1 MELSNLTTEARNP
14 ASEEIDRLT
23 SIEIVR
29 LMNAEDSKVAAAI
42 GRVAEHV
49 ASAIDVVADRLRRG
63 GRLVYIGAGT
73 SGRLGVL
80 DASECPPTFNTKPW
94 QVVGLIAG
102 GLEALTRSIEGAE
115 DIPESAVQDL
125 KSIDL
130 SAQDVVLG
138 IATSGRTPY
147 VVAGLAYAGQIGAFA
162 IGLSCNEDSELS
174 KVSQVTIAPVV
185 GPEVVSGSTRLKAG
199 TATKMILN
207 TITTGAMV
215 RLGKTYG
222 NLMVDLQTTNQ
233 KLTERSKRI
242 VTTLAGVSPPEA
254 ERLLE
259 RCGGDAKTATVAHLR
274 SVGPEEARRLLT
286 ESNGQL
292 RSAIEPAGQ
301 PIADRPAD
309 PSHTPHQTAEGL
321 VLGVDGGGS
330 KTVAYLVP
338 IGATETKPVGVGKA
352 GPSNPNST
360 GWQRAM
366 ENLEYAIDRAFQAAD
381 IPRRAVASAC
391 LALAGAGRESAQQR
405 IREWAR
411 RRNVADQII
420 VTHDGEPILAAG
432 TPDCVG
438 IAIVA
443 GTGSFAC
450 GRNADGNWARSGGW
464 GHLMG
469 DEGSA
474 YNVARN
480 GLRAAARALD
490 GRGHKTSL
498 AESLFDAIGVKDRS
512 GMVNAVYSRQ
522 SDRQWLASLAK
533 VVVAMAV
540 AGDHVALAIIDE
552 AAKELAQLCRS
563 VTDQLTGDRFTNR
576 FPIVLAGGLL
586 VHAPLLRDRVLEEI
600 RRMGL
605 GGTCAK
611 VVKEPVLGAVK
622 LADWD
627 RRENREQGSGE
638 KPLRN
643 KKAGGNI
650 PRKQQG
656 KH

>member
-29 LMNAEDSKVAAAI
+29 LMNAEDANIAAAV
-42 GRVAEHV
+42 GRVAEEM
-49 ASAIDVVADRLRRG
+49 AGAIDVVADRLRGG

-102 GLEALTRSIEGAE
+102 GPEALTRSIEGAE
-115 DIPESAVQDL
+115 DVPDNALQDL

-130 SAQDVVLG
+130 SDQDVVLG

-147 VVAGLAYAGQIGAFA
+147 VVAGLAYAGQIGAFT
-162 IGLSCNEDSELS
+162 IGLSCNEDSEIS
-174 KVSQVTIAPVV
+174 KVSQLTIAPVV

-233 KLTERSKRI
+233 KLAERSKRI
-242 VTTLAGVSPPEA
+242 VAELAGVSPAEA
-254 ERLLE
+254 ERLLD
-259 RCGGDAKTATVAHLR
+259 RCGGDAKTAIVAHLR
-274 SVGPEEARRLLT
+274 SVEAEEAGRLLT
-286 ESNGQL
+286 ECGGQL
-292 RSAIEPAGQ
+292 RRAIESAAG
-301 PIADRPAD
+301 PIADRPSQR
-309 PSHTPHQTAEGL
+309 PRGPRQTAGSL

-330 KTVAYLVP
+330 KTIAFLVP
-338 IGATETKPVGVGKA
+338 IGAAETEPVGIGRA
-352 GPSNPNST
+352 GPSNPNSV

-366 ENLEYAIDRAFQAAD
+366 ENVEYAIDRAFLAAG
-381 IPRRAVASAC
+381 IPRGPVASAC
-391 LALAGAGRESAQQR
+391 LGLAGAGLETDQQR
-405 IREWAR
+405 IAEWAHR
-411 RRNVADQII
+411 RRIASHPR

-438 IAIVA
+438 IALVA

-450 GRNADGNWARSGGW
+450 GRNPEGKWARAGGW

-474 YNVARN
+474 YSVARA
-480 GLRAAARALD
+480 GLAAAARALD
-490 GRGHKTSL
+490 GRGPKTSL
-498 AESLFDAIGVKDRS
+498 VEALLDALGLKDRS
-512 GMVNAVYSRQ
+512 GIVKAVYSRQ
-522 SDRQWLASLAK
+522 TDRQWLASLAK
-533 VVVAMAV
+533 VVVAVAETGDQAAAAVVNEAATELARLCRAV
-540 AGDHVALAIIDE
+540 A
-552 AAKELAQLCRS
+552 
-563 VTDQLTGDRFTNR
+563 DQLESSRSESP

-586 VHAPLLRDRVLEEI
+586 VHATLLRDRVVEEI

-605 GGTCAK
+605 GGADAK
-611 VVKEPVLGAVK
+611 VVTDPVLGAVK
-622 LADWD
+622 VA
-627 RRENREQGSGE
+627 QQI
-638 KPLRN
+638 KPGDDTAIR
-643 KKAGGNI
+643 
-650 PRKQQG
+650 
-656 KH
+656 

>member
-29 LMNAEDSKVAAAI
+29 LMNAEDA
-42 GRVAEHV
+42 RVATAIERVAKHV

-115 DIPESAVQDL
+115 DIPERAVQDL

-130 SAQDVVLG
+130 SDQDVVLG

-147 VVAGLAYAGQIGAFA
+147 VVAGLAYAGQIGAYA

-174 KVSQVTIAPVV
+174 KVSQLTIAPVV

-242 VTTLAGVSPPEA
+242 VATLAGVSPPEA
-254 ERLLE
+254 KRLLE
-259 RCGGDAKTATVAHLR
+259 RCGGDAKTAIVAHLR

-286 ESNGQL
+286 ESDGQL
-292 RSAIEPAGQ
+292 RSAIEPGAQ
-301 PIADRPAD
+301 PTADRPTD
-309 PSHTPHQTAEGL
+309 PSHIPHQTAEGL

-330 KTVAYLVP
+330 KTVAHLVP
-338 IGATETKPVGVGKA
+338 IGATETKPVGVGRA
-352 GPSNPNST
+352 GPSNPNSI

-366 ENLEYAIDRAFQAAD
+366 ENLEYAIDRAFQAAH
-381 IPRRAVASAC
+381 IPRSAVKSAC
-391 LALAGAGRESAQQR
+391 LALAGAGREGDQQR
-405 IREWAR
+405 IGEWAN
-411 RRNVADQII
+411 RRNIARHII

-438 IAIVA
+438 IAVVA

-450 GRNADGNWARSGGW
+450 GRNADGKWARAGGW

-474 YNVARN
+474 YNVARS
-480 GLRAAARALD
+480 GLEAAARALD
-490 GRGHKTSL
+490 GRCPETSL
-498 AESLFDAIGVKDRS
+498 SGAIFDAIGVKDRS
-512 GMVNAVYSRQ
+512 GLVRAVYARQ
-522 SDRQWLASLAK
+522 TDRQWLASLAK
-533 VVVAMAV
+533 VVVAVAE

-552 AAKELAQLCRS
+552 AATELARLCRA
-563 VTDQLTGDRFTNR
+563 VADQLTGDRSASQ

-586 VHAPLLRDRVLEEI
+586 VHAPLLHDRVLGEI
-600 RRMGL
+600 RLMGL
-605 GGTCAK
+605 GGARAE

-622 LADWD
+622 LAQQFQSDPPS
-627 RRENREQGSGE
+627 RLRGRFAERGSM
-638 KPLRN
+638 
-643 KKAGGNI
+643 
-650 PRKQQG
+650 RK
-656 KH
+656 

>member
-1 MELSNLTTEARNP
+1 MDLSNLTTESRNP

-23 SIEIVR
+23 SIEIAR
-29 LMNAEDSKVAAAI
+29 LMNAEDAKATAAV
-42 GRVAEHV
+42 GRVVEHI
-49 ASAIDVVADRLRRG
+49 ASAIDVVAERLRNG

-102 GLEALTRSIEGAE
+102 GYEALTRSIEGAE
-115 DIPESAVQDL
+115 DIPENAVQDL
-125 KSIDL
+125 KSVDL
-130 SAQDVVLG
+130 SDKDVILG

-174 KVSQVTIAPVV
+174 KVSQLTIAPVV

-233 KLTERSKRI
+233 KLAERSRRI
-242 VTTLAGVSPPEA
+242 VTTLAGVSEPEA

-259 RCGGDAKTATVAHLR
+259 RCGGDAKTAIVSHLR
-274 SVGPEEARRLLT
+274 SVESEEARHLLA
-286 ESNGQL
+286 ESGGQL
-292 RSAIEPAGQ
+292 RTAIEPA
-301 PIADRPAD
+301 AALATHRPNGLATT
-309 PSHTPHQTAEGL
+309 SRQSAKGL

-330 KTVAYLVP
+330 KTTAYLAP
-338 IGATETKPVGVGKA
+338 LGATETEPIGAGEA
-352 GPSNPNST
+352 GPSNPNSA

-366 ENLEYAIDRAFQAAD
+366 DNLEYAIDRAFSTAD
-381 IPRRAVASAC
+381 IPRGPVASAC
-391 LALAGAGRESAQQR
+391 LALAGAGRESDQQR
-405 IREWAR
+405 IVEWAHR
-411 RRNVADQII
+411 RSIGKCLH

-438 IAIVA
+438 VAVVA

-450 GRNADGNWARSGGW
+450 GRNANGQWARSGGW

-474 YNVARN
+474 YSVARK
-480 GLRAAARALD
+480 GLEAAARALD
-490 GRGHKTSL
+490 GRGPKTTL
-498 AESLFDAIGVKDRS
+498 ADALFEAIGVKDRP
-512 GMVNAVYSRQ
+512 GMVQAVYGRQ
-522 SDRQWLASLAK
+522 SDRRWLASLTK
-533 VVVAMAV
+533 VVVATAD
-540 AGDHVALAIIDE
+540 AGDHVAIAIMNE
-552 AAKELAQLCRS
+552 AAAELAQLCRA
-563 VTDQLTGDRFTNR
+563 VADQLGDGQSNSQ

-586 VHAPLLRDRVLEEI
+586 VHATFLRDRLLDELQRVE
-600 RRMGL
+600 L
-605 GGTCAK
+605 GGAGVE
-611 VVKEPVLGAVK
+611 VVREPVLGAVK
-622 LADWD
+622 LAQQI
-627 RRENREQGSGE
+627 E
-638 KPLRN
+638 LRN
-643 KKAGGNI
+643 DTYREK
-650 PRKQQG
+650 
-656 KH
+656 